1 MFGDISSGF
10 FVRSCH
16 SYCFVFLAFP
26 IPMNRR
32 LPVYLLIDC
41 SESMIGQGIESVRS
55 GLRTMVG
62 ALRRDP
68 HALESVCLS
77 VITYDADAR
86 VECPLTPLIDFQEPP
101 LKLRSGTSLGRALF
115 LLASQIQTE
124 VRKTTHE
131 SKGDYRP
138 LVLLLTDG
146 QPSDDWRAPLNR
158 IGAAVRPR
166 PANIYAIGC
175 GTDVDYS
182 VLQGITDV
190 VLRMDDMGPESFGK
204 LFVWLTAS
212 VSSASQGIGEA
223 VDGTINL
230 QKLPGNIEKV
240 DAPAESF
247 DGAPPRQVFLR
258 VRCSIKRL
266 PFLMRY
272 RYDPLAR
279 VYQPTMSHQL
289 SEDEA
294 QTAVAGNLPDI
305 PSGLLNG
312 ASECPWCGNPGA
324 GQCGNCG
331 TMFCA
336 DSSDQAEIL
345 CPRCNTS
352 LSRNGPNGNESG
364 FNLKQCGG

>member
-1 MFGDISSGF
+1 
-10 FVRSCH
+10 
-16 SYCFVFLAFP
+16 
-26 IPMNRR
+26 MNRR

-41 SESMIGQGIESVRS
+41 SESMIGQGIEAVRS
-55 GLRTMVG
+55 GLHTMIG

-68 HALESVCLS
+68 HALESVFLS

-86 VECPLTPLIDFQEPP
+86 VECPLTPLIDFQEPR
-101 LKLRSGTSLGRALF
+101 LTLRPGTSMGGALF
-115 LLASQIQTE
+115 LLAAQIQNE
-124 VRKTTHE
+124 VRNTTHE
-131 SKGDYRP
+131 TKGDYRP

-158 IGAAVRPR
+158 IGVAVHPR

-175 GTDVDYS
+175 GVDVDYS
-182 VLQGITDV
+182 VLQNITDV
-190 VLRMDDMGPESFGK
+190 VLRMDDMSPESFGK

-223 VDGTINL
+223 ANGSIDL
-230 QKLPGNIEKV
+230 QKLPDNIEKV

-247 DGAPPRQVFLR
+247 EGFPPRQVFLR

-266 PFLMRY
+266 PYLMRY
-272 RYDPLAR
+272 RFDPLAR
-279 VYQPTMSHQL
+279 IYQPTMSHQL

-294 QTAVAGNLPDI
+294 QAATDGDLPDI

-312 ASECPWCGNPGA
+312 APECPWCGNPGG

-331 TMFCA
+331 TMFCSNVNDRA
-336 DSSDQAEIL
+336 AIV
-345 CPRCNTS
+345 CPGCNST
-352 LSRNGPNGNESG
+352 LSRNGPNGDSQG
-364 FNLKQCGG
+364 FNLKQSGG